1 MLEGKSGQKMGAD
14 PKGAEDAGNN
24 NNKPRGGR
32 RWRAAVAGA
41 LAAPFLIVALPILVA
56 LPAYCWDE
64 VRGGHRVKRG

>member
-1 MLEGKSGQKMGAD
+1 MGAD